1 MLLIA
6 SSHWPPSLEALV
18 WFVLAYLHPGVC
30 GEALLLILST
40 DRFCDVTACNMQA
53 LGSFGIVARKVRYIY
68 IIHNL
73 LPS

>member
-1 MLLIA
+1 M
-6 SSHWPPSLEALV
+6 

-68 IIHNL
+68 PYI
-73 LPS
+73 PT